1 MNQSSSWVL
10 NEEID
15 VDGDGDASDDDG
27 GDIHGDGDDG
37 DDGVCAFEND
47 PSPTVERIVES
58 ELGQSGFRGPS
69 LLSRNSQQIAN
80 SEREILTSL
89 GEIHKI
95 TNTLYRR
102 LEIYQGYKGCRNRS
116 QASTNNSPKQS
127 RKSRINTIF
136 LNLSL

>member
-1 MNQSSSWVL
+1 MNQSSSQVL

-15 VDGDGDASDDDG
+15 GDGDGDGDNDNGDG
-27 GDIHGDGDDG
+27 GNIHDYD

-80 SEREILTSL
+80 SKREILTSRGNPQNNKL
-89 GEIHKI
+89 TAPHYENFLRLHSLRGTDHRRQLIIPHDTIGNAGKI
-95 TNTLYRR
+95 QY
-102 LEIYQGYKGCRNRS
+102 
-116 QASTNNSPKQS
+116 
-127 RKSRINTIF
+127 F
-136 LNLSL
+136 LF